1 MIKYEMRKACRE
13 DIPILVRYKLTNI
26 LEYADSATLEEQDQ
40 IEGYVQA
47 EMKTELENAQMVMV
61 EGKTV
66 GCLVV
71 TKKDDGMLI
80 DEIYLEEDYRNQGIG
95 TSCLEQLL
103 QKYSPLYLWVYK
115 LNHQAISLY
124 QKLGFQI
131 IMETESRYYMKYKRI
146 NK

>member
-1 MIKYEMRKACRE
+1 MIKYEVRKACQE
-13 DIPILVRYKLTNI
+13 DIPILVRYKLANI
-26 LEYADSATLEEQDQ
+26 LEYADRATLAEQDK
-40 IEGYVQA
+40 IKGYVQA
-47 EMKTELENAQMVMV
+47 EIKTELENTQMIIV
-61 EGKTV
+61 EGQTI
-66 GCLVV
+66 GCLIV

-95 TSCLEQLL
+95 TSCLKQLL
-103 QKYSPLYLWVYK
+103 EKYATFYLWVYK
-115 LNHQAISLY
+115 LNHRAISLY